1 MKLIVTNAEKNIFW
15 EEQTLAKLPVKDC
28 MHVVNLFPELKGQTL
43 KGFGGAVTEA
53 SAYNYSRLSLQRKR
67 EVIEACFGEE
77 GLRYNMARVSIGSC
91 DFGLGNY
98 AYTQDGDQDMSTFSI
113 DHDRQ
118 YVLPMIED
126 AQKAKGEPLS
136 ILASPWSPPAYM
148 KTNGEMNNGG
158 KLKEEYR
165 SAWAK
170 YYAAFIKAYRKA
182 GADIAYL
189 TVQNEP
195 MAVQTWDSCI
205 YTAGEEGAFVR
216 DYLAPE
222 LARAGLSDVKIF
234 IWDHNKEEAYT
245 RVKETLADQAVSECV
260 SGIAVHW
267 YTGDHF
273 EALEALK
280 RLYPDKEIFF
290 TEGCVEYSRFAD
302 SGEIQKAQM
311 YAHDMLGNLK
321 AGAAAILDWNLLLD
335 EKGGPNHVGNFC
347 AAPLMCEPEK
357 ELLEKRLSYYYIGHF
372 SRYIQRGAKQI
383 AVSRYT
389 DKLECCAFC
398 NPDGSRVTVLLN
410 RTGETVPVTLRE
422 NGMGWEGELAPYSIV
437 TVIFSE

>member
-1 MKLIVTNAEKNIFW
+1 MKLIITNAEENIFW
-15 EEQTLAKLPVKDC
+15 KEQTLEQLPVKDC
-28 MHVVNLFPELKGQTL
+28 MHVVNLFPEVEGQAV
-43 KGFGGAVTEA
+43 KGFGGAITEA
-53 SAYNYSRLSLQRKR
+53 SAYNYSRLSPDRQK
-67 EVIEACFGEE
+67 EVIAACFGAE
-77 GLRYNMARVSIGSC
+77 GLCYNMARVSIGSC

-113 DHDRQ
+113 AHDEQ
-118 YVLPMIED
+118 YVLPMIRD
-126 AQKAKGEPLS
+126 AQKAKGEPLTF
-136 ILASPWSPPAYM
+136 LASPWSPPAYM

-170 YYAAFIKAYRKA
+170 YYAAFIRAYREA
-182 GADIAYL
+182 GANIAYL

-205 YTAGEEGAFVR
+205 YTAREEGDFVR
-216 DYLAPE
+216 DYLGPE
-222 LARAGLSDVKIF
+222 LAGAGLCDVKIF
-234 IWDHNKEEAYT
+234 IWDHNKEEAYA
-245 RVKETLADQAVSECV
+245 RVRETLADQAVSDYV

-273 EALEALK
+273 EALEVLK
-280 RLYPDKEIFF
+280 KLYPDKEIFF

-302 SGEIQKAQM
+302 SGEVQKAEM

-321 AGAAAILDWNLLLD
+321 AGAGAILDWNLLLD

-357 ELLEKRLSYYYIGHF
+357 DMLEKRLSYYYVGHF
-372 SRYIQRGAKQI
+372 SRYIRAGARQLAI
-383 AVSRYT
+383 SRYT
-389 DKLECCAFC
+389 DKVECCAFR
-398 NPDGSRVTVLLN
+398 NPDNSRVAVLLN
-410 RTGETVPVTLRE
+410 RTGEKVPVALRE
-422 NGMGWEGELAPYSIV
+422 NGMGWEGELAPHSIA
-437 TVIFSE
+437 TVIFQE